1 MAKILIVTGILAEPI
16 IRQVISK
23 VKTTHKVD
31 ILVTPVSVAAFLTTR
46 YIADY
51 LRKLGVKAS
60 DYDYVLIPGLAMGSA
75 KVIEDAIGVRALK
88 GTVNA
93 YDLTDILSMDS
104 LDSLSPD
111 VPADEILRDYR
122 EKAAERILLEI
133 ENKLNDE
140 NSLSINGLRVPLTPP
155 PIRVAA
161 EVTEAHELSVDQ
173 VIRRAEYYIDS
184 GADIVVLGFEALN
197 PHPDKVG
204 ELVRK
209 VREWRDDVPLAVDS
223 EIPSEIEA
231 AVNSGADAIININLN
246 NMDRIN
252 IDRDVAIV
260 IIPEIPGARMIPQD
274 PKARVELLV
283 KAVDKARSRGF
294 RRVMADAIL
303 DPFGSTFNSLM
314 AYYEFKRVMPDVP
327 MFMGIGN
334 VTELIDADSVG
345 VNASMVMLAQEIGVS
360 VVFVVEKSQKAQGS
374 VLETKVAAQMAA
386 LASYK
391 RSPPKDLGISLLVLK
406 DKRRVGSKVHERYN
420 DVIYASSEKRNFRL
434 DPLGFFRIWVDHEN
448 KCIEAMYIGKKGR
461 ILIRGRSARE
471 IRYEIASRDLVSE
484 ISHALYLGEEL
495 AKAEMALLLNKSYVQ
510 EMPLF
515 KLPRYID
522 IRGDE
527 R

>member
-1 MAKILIVTGILAEPI
+1 MARVLIVTGILAEPI
-16 IRQVISK
+16 IKQVISK
-23 VKTTHKVD
+23 VKTRHKIDV
-31 ILVTPVSVAAFLTTR
+31 LVTPVSVAAFLTTR

-51 LRKLGVKAS
+51 LRKQGIRTP
-60 DYDYVLIPGLAMGSA
+60 DYDYILIPGLTTGSA
-75 KVIEDAIGVRALK
+75 KIIEETVGIRALK
-88 GTVNA
+88 GTINA
-93 YDLTDILSMDS
+93 YDLVDILSMDS

-122 EKAAERILLEI
+122 EKTAERILLEI
-133 ENKLNDE
+133 ESGLNDE
-140 NSLSINGLRVPLTPP
+140 NSFSINGLRVPLIPP

-161 EVTEAHELSVDQ
+161 EITEAHELSIDQ
-173 VIRRAEYYIDS
+173 VIKRAEYYINY
-184 GADIVVLGFEALN
+184 GADILVLGFEALS
-197 PHPDKVG
+197 PHPDRVS

-209 VREWRDDVPLAVDS
+209 IREWRDDIPLAVDS

-231 AVNSGADAIININLN
+231 AVNSGADVILNINLN
-246 NMDRIN
+246 NVDKVN
-252 IDRDVAIV
+252 ISRDVAIV
-260 IIPEIPGARMIPQD
+260 VIPEVPGARMIPQD
-274 PKARVELLV
+274 SKTRVELLIRAV
-283 KAVDKARSRGF
+283 NKAKDRGF

-314 AYYEFKRVMPDVP
+314 AYYEFKRAMPNVP

-334 VTELIDADSVG
+334 VTELVDADSVG

-391 RSPPKDLGISLLVLK
+391 KAPPKDLGISLLVLK
-406 DKRRVGSKVHERYN
+406 DKRRVGSRVDEKYD
-420 DVIYASSEKRNFRL
+420 DVIYASGEERNFRL

-448 KCIEAMYIGKKGR
+448 KYIETLYIGKKGR
-461 ILIRGRSARE
+461 ILIRGRTAKE

-484 ISHALYLGEEL
+484 VSHALYLGEEL
-495 AKAEMALLLNKSYVQ
+495 AKAEMALLLNKNYIQ

-515 KLPRYID
+515 KLPRYISVK
-522 IRGDE
+522 R
-527 R
+527 